1 MKMEWNVYYVN
12 MNTEKIEALNVFDHC
27 GFRKKKKK
35 ICRKFNDKIMF
46 AEEVKES
53 AMYFFWCRSEYE
65 IVITTFPPQ
74 ITPEE
79 FDRLSAIDNKSRHTY
94 GVNLKRATKIDIYC
108 QLNLNWEHFIDYIW
122 NNKEKIAAA
131 T

>member
-1 MKMEWNVYYVN
+1 MEWNVYYVN
-12 MNTEKIEALNVFDHC
+12 MNTQKIETLNVFNHY
-27 GFRKKKKK
+27 GFWEDIKK
-35 ICRKFNDKIMF
+35 ICREFNTKTTF
-46 AEEVKES
+46 V
-53 AMYFFWCRSEYE
+53 YFFWCRFESET
-65 IVITTFPPQ
+65 VITTFPPQ

-94 GVNLKRATKIDIYC
+94 GVNLKRGKKIDIYS
-108 QLNLNWEHFIDYIW
+108 QLNLNWNHFIEYIW